1 MPNMLLYYYTEYNPY
16 RGISN
21 MAVVQEFTLWID
33 DNMCMAQ
40 NNIHLILVWMFP
52 ISGHQLS
59 DIQENE

>member
-1 MPNMLLYYYTEYNPY
+1 
-16 RGISN
+16 
-21 MAVVQEFTLWID
+21 MAVVQEFTLCID